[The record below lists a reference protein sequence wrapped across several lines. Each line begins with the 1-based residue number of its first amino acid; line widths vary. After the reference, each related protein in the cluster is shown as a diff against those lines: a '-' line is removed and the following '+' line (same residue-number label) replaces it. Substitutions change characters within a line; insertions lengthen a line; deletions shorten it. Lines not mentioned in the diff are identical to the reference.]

1 MGGPTKVNKGVME
14 APQKVDRKLNEL
26 GSPRLL
32 EGLLEHNLVKEGLE
46 EDNLV
51 RELLEETGKEEIKR
65 RPRAW
70 RPLDPKRERLLS
82 TMMVNKRLHKC

>member
-1 MGGPTKVNKGVME
+1 ME

-51 RELLEETGKEEIKR
+51 RELLEEKGKEEIKR

-70 RPLDPKRERLLS
+70 RPLNPKIERLPS
-82 TMMVNKRLHKC
+82 TRGYMNVDRA